1 MAHADTGDVT
11 GDPDNTVP
19 GELTGPFSAT
29 AGLGTRNAVILDAVA
44 VILFAV
50 LARLAHSPLTFGT
63 WFHACWP
70 FAVGLAVAWGLT
82 FTPQVHLARGT
93 GVLIWLVTWFVGIVV
108 WSIANTQFE
117 IFMYIVSL
125 VILGLLCIGWRALA
139 GRLLPSQDAPL
150 D

>member
-1 MAHADTGDVT
+1 MAAMAHADTSDVID
-11 GDPDNTVP
+11 GPVP
-19 GELTGPFSAT
+19 GEPSGPLSAT
-29 AGLGTRNAVILDAVA
+29 AGLGTRNAVILDVVA

-50 LARLAHSPLTFGT
+50 LARLAHSPLTIGT

-70 FAVGLAVAWGLT
+70 FAVGLAIAWGLT
-82 FTPQVHLARGT
+82 FTPQVHRARGT
-93 GVLIWLVTWFVGIVV
+93 GVLIWLVTWFAGIVV

-125 VILGLLCIGWRALA
+125 IVLGVLCIGWRALA
-139 GRLLPSQDAPL
+139 SRLLPQDAAL